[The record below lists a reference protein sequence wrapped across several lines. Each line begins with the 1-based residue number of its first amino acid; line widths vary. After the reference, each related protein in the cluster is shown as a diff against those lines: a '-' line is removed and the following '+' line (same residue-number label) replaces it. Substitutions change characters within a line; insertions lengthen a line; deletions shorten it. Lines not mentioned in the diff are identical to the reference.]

1 MGEDKRGSED
11 GAGYMRV
18 TESCSL
24 LLEGGLCRGVRWARS
39 SVWHL
44 EHHLTAEASGEGGRA
59 DRRWQR
65 HSKPQVLINMD

>member
-24 LLEGGLCRGVRWARS
+24 LLE
-39 SVWHL
+39 
-44 EHHLTAEASGEGGRA
+44 AELSPWCEMGSEQCVA
-59 DRRWQR
+59 
-65 HSKPQVLINMD
+65 P

>member
-24 LLEGGLCRGVRWARS
+24 LLEAVMPWCEMGSEQCVA
-39 SVWHL
+39 
-44 EHHLTAEASGEGGRA
+44 
-59 DRRWQR
+59 
-65 HSKPQVLINMD
+65 P